1 MGNIGMQSPT
11 LRNCIFIGNA
21 ATGWGMGMDEVME
34 TGARIQTLRLCFNIR
49 EGINPL
55 DIKLHS
61 RMIGQPPMKEGPVAD
76 VTVDIDS
83 LASEYRKAMGWDP
96 ATGHPKE
103 DTVARLGLKEL
114 VKSYG

>member
-1 MGNIGMQSPT
+1 MFPLVFFGNYPM
-11 LRNCIFIGNA
+11 LDYLNA
-21 ATGWGMGMDEVME
+21 ATGWGMDMGEVLE

-83 LASEYRKAMGWDP
+83 LSTEYRKAMGWDGD
-96 ATGHPKE
+96 TGHPKDE
-103 DTVARLGLKEL
+103 TVEKLGLKGL
-114 VKSYG
+114 VDSYG